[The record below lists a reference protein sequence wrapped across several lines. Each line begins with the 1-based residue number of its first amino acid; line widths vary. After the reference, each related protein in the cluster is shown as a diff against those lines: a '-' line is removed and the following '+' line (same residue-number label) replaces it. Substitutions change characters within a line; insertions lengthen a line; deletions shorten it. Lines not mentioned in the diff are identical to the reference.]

1 MKGGEGHQMEYA
13 PAIIMGYLLGSI
25 PVSLL
30 VARHYGVDLYQT
42 ADGNPG
48 AWNALEQLGPRRAAP
63 AFLGDAAKAFAA
75 GMIGHALGDWW
86 VAFAAVAAAMVGH
99 GLPVFAH
106 FRGGKAVMA
115 FVGGGFALSPI
126 AACAA
131 LVLCG
136 VLTAATS
143 FKWGARAGVFA
154 YPAIQLAVDP
164 VERVIA
170 TGALMCLI
178 GALFGLA
185 ALRSRSARAKP
196 AAGAAP
202 PA

>member
-131 LVLCG
+131 LVLCV